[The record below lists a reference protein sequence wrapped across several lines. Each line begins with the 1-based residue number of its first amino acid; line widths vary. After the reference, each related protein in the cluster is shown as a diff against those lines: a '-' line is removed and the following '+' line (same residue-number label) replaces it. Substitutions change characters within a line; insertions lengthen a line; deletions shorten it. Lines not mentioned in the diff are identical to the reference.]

1 MTCEKTDIENVCGVL
16 MDKSNV
22 LLQKERRN
30 FLFPFEPQQ
39 TNVKK
44 KDIHKLMLFSHTK
57 KKDMNN

>member
-44 KDIHKLMLFSHTK
+44 KKRIFIS
-57 KKDMNN
+57 